1 METIKLNYES
11 LLKMIT
17 SKDTE
22 NRTVALEA
30 MKNAKVT
37 ENFVCISLLLKFGKL
52 TKEEVTNLSDV
63 FNSFELG
70 INNITFGRIY
80 DKMKE
85 LNVPYD
91 QVELYKKEF
100 NTFIKNEL
108 NDYGYDFISDIKIN
122 LRGFEWITN

>member
-122 LRGFEWITN
+122 LRGFE